1 MYTQRQYRIALQI
14 FQSNR
19 LRRDYADI
27 AAIPQYDKVGEFFFS
42 EMYGPRDFTARDR
55 SAQRLKQ
62 FLHYL
67 PGVRLRDVE
76 DVLDLLEL
84 TNKLDHE
91 LADLMHIR
99 NIGLDFSEEI
109 YEQMY
114 FEADN
119 YEPRYEQIELVYR
132 CLHNVFRLSR
142 NPLIGR
148 ALHST
153 RFLARL
159 AGIEAGYDFLIAG
172 YDALQQVS
180 DIDLFAEA
188 IKEREIRRLDRIY
201 GL

>member
-27 AAIPQYDKVGEFFFS
+27 AAIPQFDLVGEFFFN
-42 EMYGPRDFTARDR
+42 EMYGPRDFTDRDR

-67 PGVRLRDVE
+67 PGVRVRDLE

-84 TNKLDHE
+84 TNRLDHE
-91 LADLMHIR
+91 LADLMIAR
-99 NIGLDFSEEI
+99 EIGIDFTEEI

-119 YEPRYEQIELVYR
+119 YGPRRDQIDLVCR
-132 CLHNVFRLSR
+132 CLYNVYRLSR

-153 RFLARL
+153 RFLARI
-159 AGIEAGYDFLIAG
+159 AGIEPAYDFLIAG
-172 YDALQQVS
+172 YDALQKVT
-180 DIDLFAEA
+180 DVKVFADA
-188 IKEREIRRLDRIY
+188 IADRELRRLDRIY
-201 GL
+201 GR